1 MISLLGRIER
11 EDSGELE
18 RSTVTTVQQL
28 APAYQAAVA
37 EEDMEKCLNFC
48 RVFTELGESFLFKI
62 VSAPPSQPHFSLPI
76 LDTVLLCCQHPDY
89 EMPDVTFNLWY
100 RLSEE
105 LYTRNDDSLV
115 SVFRPQVE
123 RLVSTL
129 CRHCQIEPDT
139 VGVLEEGEDFTEFR
153 SRVSELVKAAHS
165 NIRKIPKVMV
175 SSTK

>member
-76 LDTVLLCCQHPDY
+76 LDTVLLCC
-89 EMPDVTFNLWY
+89 
-100 RLSEE
+100 
-105 LYTRNDDSLV
+105 
-115 SVFRPQVE
+115 
-123 RLVSTL
+123 
-129 CRHCQIEPDT
+129 
-139 VGVLEEGEDFTEFR
+139 
-153 SRVSELVKAAHS
+153 
-165 NIRKIPKVMV
+165 
-175 SSTK
+175 